1 MKFKEITNKG
11 IAEEKESIKVN
22 YKWEIIWRNVII
34 FIYIHLA
41 TIYGIYL
48 AFRYANLLTFMWF
61 FSIGFVSGVG
71 TTAGA
76 HRLWCHRSYKAKWP
90 LRLILI
96 TFQTIAFQNDIYDWV
111 RDHRVH
117 HKFTDTDAD
126 PYNARR
132 GFFFS
137 HIGWLMLRKHPDV
150 IKKGAMIDMSDIVQD
165 PLVVFQR
172 KWYLYL
178 AVLLSF
184 IMPIIVPW
192 MWGESLWN
200 LWHYTVIRFCLNLNA
215 TWSVNSVAHIW
226 GKKPFNKYV
235 LVLYA
240 IYYMQMCPCLEMFI
254 LSYRS
259 ITPTD
264 NVGVSVFTLGEGWH
278 NYHHVFPWDY
288 KAAEFGN
295 YRFNFTTALI
305 DFCAYIGLAYDLKTP
320 SVDMVKKRIFRNN
333 EKQHF
338 EMSY

>member
-226 GKKPFNKYV
+226 GKKPFNK
-235 LVLYA
+235 
-240 IYYMQMCPCLEMFI
+240 
-254 LSYRS
+254 S